1 MQARRKAPRK
11 SLGLSASL
19 VFIATLVSRMSG
31 FAREI
36 VMAAFFGTRMFTD
49 AWLMASALPNLL
61 FSTINGAIS
70 VTVVP
75 LMTAADAEYS
85 PRSIARFLNEVFTVL
100 FLASVALTILGEIFT
115 PLIIHIMAP
124 GFDHHPQELRL
135 TINMTRIMIPTI
147 FFWGVAGLAAG
158 ILQAR
163 EEYFTPAVSPVAIN
177 LVRVVTIIVLGHYLF
192 GIQGVAIGF
201 SIAVISQLM
210 VLLPR
215 LQAMHI
221 HLHFRWHFSHP
232 LLKQMARMAGPFF
245 LTSSVGSIGILVD
258 RILASELAVGSIA
271 ALNYSYVLVQIP
283 VGLLVS
289 SLAMPIYTRLS
300 QHNSFRELE
309 TFRELAMQ
317 GFRLVLAIIVPIT
330 IWFIALRIPILRLL
344 YQHGV
349 FNGRSTALTAG
360 TLLYFSVGLP
370 GFGLSYYL
378 QRLFFASRDT
388 KSPARFSIIT
398 IITNI
403 VGDLILVH
411 FMQADGLA
419 LATGLA
425 SWVNATLLA
434 RKALKPRYQR
444 NLEWARTFITLGI
457 SGLMT
462 LAVTLA
468 MRHVFHLSTL
478 SGVIPLFFALAL
490 TAVVSGSLYI
500 AFLSFLKFPEVDVL
514 MSRLTRGRYLPRQ

>member
-1 MQARRKAPRK
+1 MRAQRKAPRK

-19 VFIATLVSRMSG
+19 VFIATLVSRLSG

-36 VMAAFFGTRMFTD
+36 VMAAFFGTSMFTD

-61 FSTINGAIS
+61 FSTLNGAIS

-75 LMTAADAEYS
+75 LMTAADAEHS
-85 PRSIARFLNEVFTVL
+85 PRSIARFLNEVFTVV
-100 FLASVALTILGEIFT
+100 FLAALGLTLLGEIFA
-115 PLIIHIMAP
+115 PVIIHIMAP
-124 GFDHHPQELRL
+124 GFDHHPEELRL

-177 LVRVVTIIVLGHYLF
+177 LVRVITIVVLGHYLF
-192 GIQGVAIGF
+192 GIQGVALGF
-201 SIAVISQLM
+201 SLAVISQLL

-215 LQAMHI
+215 LRAMGI

-258 RILASELAVGSIA
+258 RILASELGVGSIA

-300 QHNSFRELE
+300 QHNSYREME

-330 IWFIALRIPILRLL
+330 LWFIVLRVPILRLL

-349 FNGRSTALTAG
+349 FNGRSTDLTAG

-398 IITNI
+398 ILTNI

-434 RKALKPRYQR
+434 LKALKPRSQR
-444 NLEWARTFITLGI
+444 NLAFTRTFVTLVV
-457 SGLMT
+457 SGALTLFMT
-462 LAVTLA
+462 LAL
-468 MRHVFHLSTL
+468 RHAFHLLTL
-478 SGVIPLFFALAL
+478 SGIIPLFFALAF
-490 TAVVSGSLYI
+490 TAIVSGILYF
-500 AFLSFLKFPEVDVL
+500 ACLSYFRYPEVGVL
-514 MSRLTRGRYLPRQ
+514 LSRLTRGRYLPRR